1 MAVSPRD
8 LLAIAQELIDREGE
22 IDHRT
27 AANRAYYAAFHY
39 CSTVA
44 ASLPPPLTP
53 GRRSHERLISK
64 LKNHPVSKATE
75 DFDLNVR
82 TLGNVLDKAKPLRVH
97 ADYLI
102 GEEFGRAKAE
112 ELIPRAEK
120 IRDVANELTETLSV
134 DT

>member
-8 LLAIAQELIDREGE
+8 LLAIAQELIGREGE
-22 IDHRT
+22 INHRT
-27 AANRAYYAAFHY
+27 AANRAYYAAFHF

>member
-8 LLAIAQELIDREGE
+8 LLAIAQELIGREGE
-22 IDHRT
+22 INHRT
-27 AANRAYYAAFHY
+27 AANRAYYAAFHF

-82 TLGNVLDKAKPLRVH
+82 TLGNVVDKAKPIRVR
-97 ADYLI
+97 ADYRISEDFGLTKAKELI
-102 GEEFGRAKAE
+102 LMAE
-112 ELIPRAEK
+112 E
-120 IRDVANELTETLSV
+120 IRDVANELTGTFSV
-134 DT
+134 DN

>member
-8 LLAIAQELIDREGE
+8 LLAIAQELIGREGE
-22 IDHRT
+22 INHRT
-27 AANRAYYAAFHY
+27 AANRAYYAAFHF

-82 TLGNVLDKAKPLRVH
+82 TLGNLLAKAKPLRVH